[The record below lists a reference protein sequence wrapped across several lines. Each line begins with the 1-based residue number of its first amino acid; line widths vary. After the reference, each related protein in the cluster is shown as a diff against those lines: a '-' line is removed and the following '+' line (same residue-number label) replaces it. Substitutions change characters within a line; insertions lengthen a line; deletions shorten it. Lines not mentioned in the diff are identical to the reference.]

1 MVLSFDDNTIK
12 ISNDLNLKNFSILG
26 SHKDLINT
34 LSFIDNETN
43 CRVYLRF
50 KFSCKNVFWFMCGAN
65 VKTIQNVK
73 LFKIKNFYP
82 TSKERG

>member
-1 MVLSFDDNTIK
+1 MFLRLKKRENLIK
-12 ISNDLNLKNFSILG
+12 FA
-26 SHKDLINT
+26 
-34 LSFIDNETN
+34 FIDNETN

-65 VKTIQNVK
+65 VKTIQN
-73 LFKIKNFYP
+73 FKIFKINFVCP